1 MKLLLTLTL
10 LFNFAFANID
20 DDIKTF
26 VKDFKSKRNEAKYYK
41 ELKSL
46 DKEKLNKILTRYKQ
60 SIKLINPNNIPEDK
74 LSKILQKSLDNN
86 VYYIYK
92 FYKEVYRAKGK
103 AEYTAIKH
111 EKKVPELQGSKVI
124 EFEKQEG
131 QVADV
136 KAKVAL
142 LKERAKGKKLDK
154 DMAGLNKDI
163 AGLDK
168 DIANKDKKI
177 ANLLKKLDKIL
188 NK

>member
-26 VKDFKSKRNEAKYYK
+26 VKDFRSKRVEAKYYK

-60 SIKLINPNNIPEDK
+60 TIKLINPNNIPEDK
-74 LSKILQKSLDNN
+74 LLKTLQRSLNNN
-86 VYYIYK
+86 VKYIIFFYDALNSSPNAYK
-92 FYKEVYRAKGK
+92 IAL
-103 AEYTAIKH
+103 KH
-111 EKKVPELQGSKVI
+111 ERKVPELKGSKII
-124 EFEKQEG
+124 ELEKKEG

-142 LKERAKGKKLDK
+142 LKEREKGKKLD
-154 DMAGLNKDI
+154 KDI

-168 DIANKDKKI
+168 DIANIEKELAKNKEKLI
-177 ANLLKKLDKIL
+177 NTMLKLKEIL